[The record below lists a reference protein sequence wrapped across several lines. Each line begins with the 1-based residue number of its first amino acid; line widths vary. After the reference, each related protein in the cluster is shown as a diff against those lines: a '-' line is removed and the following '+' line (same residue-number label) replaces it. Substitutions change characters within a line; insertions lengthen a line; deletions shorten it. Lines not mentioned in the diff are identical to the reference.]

1 MSYPESIKF
10 LHLRRLTV
18 DGKINGRGGETIAY
32 RASTSGVEFASAYC
46 SVKDNYNKAYGR
58 AKTVG
63 RLASDRF
70 RQFATGMTAD
80 EFRAATLRDYYGPLE
95 TEIAINE

>member
-10 LHLRRLTV
+10 LHLRRLTI

-32 RASTSGVEFASAYC
+32 RASPSGVEFASAYC
-46 SVKDNYNKAYGR
+46 SANDNYNKAYGR

-70 RQFATGMTAD
+70 RGFVAGMTAD
-80 EFRAATLRDYYGPLE
+80 DFRAATLRDYYGPLE
-95 TEIAINE
+95 AEAAVNE